1 MRESIYEKVLNEKV
15 VEKERIYI
23 TPQFTLTRK
32 SNIATNLYKKQESC
46 SMSRKYSIKTLTR
59 YKNQEICRRKY
70 FAKTFTR
77 DENHKNIEKHNDKPL
92 KETRIS
98 KKKLRNE
105 GE

>member
-1 MRESIYEKVLNEKV
+1 
-15 VEKERIYI
+15 
-23 TPQFTLTRK
+23 
-32 SNIATNLYKKQESC
+32 
-46 SMSRKYSIKTLTR
+46 MS
-59 YKNQEICRRKY
+59 RKY

-98 KKKLRNE
+98 KKKSRNE

>member
-1 MRESIYEKVLNEKV
+1 
-15 VEKERIYI
+15 
-23 TPQFTLTRK
+23 
-32 SNIATNLYKKQESC
+32 
-46 SMSRKYSIKTLTR
+46 MSRKYSIKTLTR

>member
-1 MRESIYEKVLNEKV
+1 
-15 VEKERIYI
+15 
-23 TPQFTLTRK
+23 
-32 SNIATNLYKKQESC
+32 
-46 SMSRKYSIKTLTR
+46 MSRKYSIKTLTR

-98 KKKLRNE
+98 KKKVE
-105 GE
+105 K

>member
-1 MRESIYEKVLNEKV
+1 
-15 VEKERIYI
+15 
-23 TPQFTLTRK
+23 
-32 SNIATNLYKKQESC
+32 
-46 SMSRKYSIKTLTR
+46 MSRKYSIKTLTR

-98 KKKLRNE
+98 KKSREMRGNSHTRIHITRKAFE
-105 GE
+105 GALNLPRVVNTAIQFLWQKFVLCDNI

>member
-1 MRESIYEKVLNEKV
+1 
-15 VEKERIYI
+15 
-23 TPQFTLTRK
+23 
-32 SNIATNLYKKQESC
+32 
-46 SMSRKYSIKTLTR
+46 MSRKYSIKTLTR

-98 KKKLRNE
+98 KKSREMRGNSHTRIHITRKAFEGAIKIYPDWLTLQSIFCGRKFLVLRDNI
-105 GE
+105 